1 MIIHRWYLLQKTT
14 SNLLTMVLL
23 QSAWISKTIEKT
35 WPISMRIALRM
46 KWPVESVTS
55 TLELF
60 FGMQALL
67 KKQGGYVD
75 THYVKTSNRSRSICN
90 GPLTPITSHTS
101 VMVVVWHPLP
111 ISAQDEPEVSL
122 HNTHYQCGLLVTGF
136 LNASYINSS

>member
-1 MIIHRWYLLQKTT
+1 MAGGKCYIDLRIVFWYASFT
-14 SNLLTMVLL
+14 
-23 QSAWISKTIEKT
+23 
-35 WPISMRIALRM
+35 
-46 KWPVESVTS
+46 
-55 TLELF
+55 
-60 FGMQALL
+60 